1 MSSQPSPPPADR
13 TTRGWTESILET
25 VRAAW
30 CVQGLTASG
39 IVALLSRYHHFK
51 TTRNAVLGQ
60 ANRRGW
66 RRAGGRRRGPPAD
79 APCRIAP
86 ALQKKAFL
94 REKASLLEKTELQ
107 KTEASFTP
115 GDRGAGWEE
124 RFPVPL
130 TSVDMLGLKAGHC
143 RWPVGRGAGTAQK
156 FCGAVTAG
164 SKPYCPGHALSA
176 YAPARPQ
183 PLRAPHEAASRRRAV
198 DGDRAADL
206 VEVFT

>member
-13 TTRGWTESILET
+13 TTCGWTESILET

-51 TTRNAVLGQ
+51 TTRTAVLGQ

-66 RRAGGRRRGPPAD
+66 RHAGGRRRGPPAD

-94 REKASLLEKTELQ
+94 
-107 KTEASFTP
+107 
-115 GDRGAGWEE
+115 GAGWEE
-124 RFPVPL
+124 CFPVPL

-164 SKPYCPGHALSA
+164 SKPYCPGHALRA
-176 YAPARPQ
+176 YVPARPQ

-198 DGDRAADL
+198 DGDRVADL

>member
-13 TTRGWTESILET
+13 TTSRWTENILET
-25 VRAAW
+25 VRTAW
-30 CVQGLTASG
+30 CVQGLTAAG

-66 RRAGGRRRGPPAD
+66 CRAGGRRRGPPAD

-94 REKASLLEKTELQ
+94 REKTVPQ

-115 GDRGAGWEE
+115 GDMGAGWGE
-124 RFPVPL
+124 RFPAPL
-130 TSVDMLGLKAGHC
+130 TSVDIRGLKAGQC